1 MKILIYGVNSQNKG
15 AQLLLAAAA
24 ERLIHLGHTPM
35 ASARDVDAGT
45 RWSYGV
51 RGMFSIERLGPL
63 RSLGLDRIPRKAGDL
78 IPLGGDSSFD
88 YVLDASGFSLTDS
101 WGMAPVTSRL
111 SRLSRWAR
119 KGIGF
124 SMLPQAFGP
133 FEQPNVAAG
142 VKAVFSFADRIWAR
156 DPRSREYAVAAMGID
171 DRFAIAPD
179 ITIGL
184 EAHPHARALGA
195 TLLVP
200 NWNLTRGSGADGRE
214 AYVSALVTIARGL
227 QDRGSPVI
235 GLCHEGPKD
244 LAIIQEVASRVRGMS
259 VVNPTSGMEC
269 KNIIAGARLVV
280 GGRYHAL
287 VSALSTGVP
296 AIAHSWSHKY
306 QALYDDFGVSDGLA
320 DPRDGAASLA
330 RIDRIDESERA
341 RLVAVLPGIKAK
353 VDQTWHEVAALLDA
367 HQAGHRPTSY

>member
-1 MKILIYGVNSQNKG
+1 MKVLIYGVNSRNKG

-24 ERLIHLGHTPM
+24 ERLTHLGHTPI
-35 ASARDVDAGT
+35 ANARDVDAAT

-63 RSLGLDRIPRKAGDL
+63 RSLGLDRIPSRAGDL
-78 IPLGGDSSFD
+78 IPVAGDSSFD

-119 KGIGF
+119 RGIGF

-156 DPRSREYAVAAMGID
+156 DPRSREYAAGAIGVD
-171 DRFAIAPD
+171 DRVAVAPD

-184 EAHPHARALGA
+184 EAHPNARARGA

-200 NWNLTRGSGADGRE
+200 NWNLTRGSGADGHE
-214 AYVSALVTIARGL
+214 AYLSALVTIARGL
-227 QDRGSPVI
+227 QERGRTVV
-235 GLCHEGPKD
+235 GLCHEGPRD
-244 LAIIQEVASRVRGMS
+244 LAIIQEVASQVRGME
-259 VVNPTSGMEC
+259 VINPASGVEC
-269 KNIIAGARLVV
+269 KNIIAGAQLVV
-280 GGRYHAL
+280 GGRFHAL

-296 AIAHSWSHKY
+296 AIGHSWSHKY
-306 QALYDDFGVSDGLA
+306 QALFDDFGVSDGLA
-320 DPRDGAASLA
+320 DPLDGTASLT
-330 RIDRIDESERA
+330 RIDRIDEMERA
-341 RLVAVLPGIKAK
+341 RLVAVLPAISAK
-353 VDQTWHEVAALLDA
+353 VDQTWHEVARVLDD
-367 HQAGHRPTSY
+367 HQTDRRATSS

>member
-24 ERLIHLGHTPM
+24 ERLLHLGHTPM
-35 ASARDVDAGT
+35 ANARDVDAGT

-51 RGMFSIERLGPL
+51 RGMFSIEKLGPL

-78 IPLGGDSSFD
+78 IPIGGDSSFD

-184 EAHPHARALGA
+184 EAHPHARARGA

-200 NWNLTRGSGADGRE
+200 NWNLTRGSGADGHE
-214 AYVSALVTIARGL
+214 AYVSALVTIAKGL
-227 QDRGSPVI
+227 QERGSPVI

-259 VVNPTSGMEC
+259 VVNPTSGIEC
-269 KNIIAGARLVV
+269 KNIIAGAQLVV

-306 QALYDDFGVSDGLA
+306 QALFDDFGVSDGLA
-320 DPRDGAASLA
+320 DPRDGTASLE
-330 RIDRIDESERA
+330 RIDRIDEAERA

-353 VDQTWHEVAALLDA
+353 VDQTWYEIAEVLDE
-367 HQAGHRPTSY
+367 HRVDHRPTSL